1 MQLPRFSSHFRTSL
15 GDSQPLASRV
25 IQERTRHRQA
35 SRPFMY
41 GRGAPPTQE
50 ESGNQPFHFR
60 TSVPHFRFRTS
71 VSVLQRFHFPER
83 AGNTAKEQLYIV
95 PSPNSLQSVSQSVSQ
110 SNFNVPCKKCS
121 QSNVAPMR
129 LAKST
134 QIIQGLLQN
143 LHVII

>member
-35 SRPFMY
+35 SQTFHVWA
-41 GRGAPPTQE
+41 GRAPPTQE

-110 SNFNVPCKKCS
+110 ILMSP
-121 QSNVAPMR
+121 
-129 LAKST
+129 AKNAASPT
-134 QIIQGLLQN
+134 
-143 LHVII
+143 LHL